1 MQRLITLI
9 SNNKKEDFKMIEKV
23 IATMAV
29 VAAAGYGG
37 YLLGKKAQE
46 EEDLECCEA
55 CGCDDWDNI
64 DDEAETVVQT
74 TDASEDAPDETPAD
88 AENVE

>member
-1 MQRLITLI
+1 
-9 SNNKKEDFKMIEKV
+9 MIEKV

-46 EEDLECCEA
+46 DEDMECCDA
-55 CGCDDWDNI
+55 CCGCGCDDDI
-64 DDEAETVVQT
+64 DEDEEAVVQT
-74 TDASEDAPDETPAD
+74 TDASEDADNITDTPDEIPDDT
-88 AENVE
+88 E

>member
-1 MQRLITLI
+1 
-9 SNNKKEDFKMIEKV
+9 MIEKV

-46 EEDLECCEA
+46 EEDMECCDA
-55 CGCDDWDNI
+55 CCGCGCDDI
-64 DDEAETVVQT
+64 DEDEETVVQT
-74 TDASEDAPDETPAD
+74 TDASEDVDSITDAPDETPAD
-88 AENVE
+88 AE

>member
-1 MQRLITLI
+1 
-9 SNNKKEDFKMIEKV
+9 MIEKV

-46 EEDLECCEA
+46 EEDLEWCES
-55 CGCDDWDNI
+55 CGCDDCDVN
-64 DDEAETVVQT
+64 EEETVVQT
-74 TDASEDAPDETPAD
+74 TDTSEDADNITDAPNETPAD
-88 AENVE
+88 AE

>member
-1 MQRLITLI
+1 
-9 SNNKKEDFKMIEKV
+9 MIEKV

-46 EEDLECCEA
+46 EEDLEWCES
-55 CGCDDWDNI
+55 CGCDDCDGDVNEE
-64 DDEAETVVQT
+64 EAVVPT
-74 TDASEDAPDETPAD
+74 TDASEDVDNITDAPDETPAEAD
-88 AENVE
+88 ANAE